1 MSFYGLLVRQCL
13 IYSILS
19 DNTGGNTMLKLETAK
34 MQNAIEK
41 AKEVQPKV
49 IRMADGAYTV
59 QGHEKAYVVKLN
71 KAKGLYLGECH
82 CDGYEFGNICYHIA
96 AACALHIGIKRG
108 YSKESPAPRGGI
120 LFMNSYAGKVGTPV
134 EILSETKSKYEI
146 RAITETKLGGHNHW
160 LNPGQLAWVPK
171 TAISLHALA
180 GVMIKAEGN
189 GITMPGGIVI

>member
-1 MSFYGLLVRQCL
+1 MR
-13 IYSILS
+13 SIISLS
-19 DNTGGNTMLKLETAK
+19 DNTGGTTMLKLETAK

-41 AKEVQPKV
+41 AKATHPKV
-49 IRMADGAYTV
+49 KRISDEFQYTFYGV
-59 QGHEKAYVVKLN
+59 SGSKPGTGYIVRLGKAN
-71 KAKGLYLGECH
+71 GLYLGECN
-82 CDGYEFGNICYHIA
+82 CKATGICYHIA

-108 YSKESPAPRGGI
+108 YSKESPAPRRGI
-120 LFMNSYAGKVGTPV
+120 LFTNSYAGKVGTPV

-180 GVMIKAEGN
+180 GVMI
-189 GITMPGGIVI
+189 